1 MTSSSRRAELEALV
15 ARLGLRWNDAAG
27 PLLEEA
33 MLHRS
38 YAVENNLARDNERLE
53 LLGDAVV
60 GLMATEVL
68 MERHPAWDEGA
79 LSQARAAVV
88 SRRVLG
94 ELGEGLGL
102 GALLLLGVGENQRG
116 GRTRPSIL
124 GCALEAVCGAL
135 YLAYPYSELR
145 PALRAT
151 IVEPAVALAERL
163 DLVDY
168 KSRLQEWCQARA
180 LPLPEYRVVGEHGP
194 EHRKQFAVEC
204 LISGVVTGR
213 GEGPRIQLAQ
223 HAAAREALEARTG
236 LGGALPARQ
245 PRVHGL
251 PPQREHAEDAHLP
264 AAATGVVAL

>member
-1 MTSSSRRAELEALV
+1 MSDAPRRAEFEALV
-15 ARLGLRWNDAAG
+15 ARLGLPWDDAAE

-33 MLHRS
+33 FIHRS
-38 YAVENNLARDNERLE
+38 HAVEKNLPRDNERLE

-68 MERHPAWDEGA
+68 MERHPHWDEGA

-102 GALLLLGVGENQRG
+102 GALLRLGVGENQRG
-116 GRTRPSIL
+116 GRARPSIL

-135 YLAYPYSELR
+135 YLAYPYGELR
-145 PALRAT
+145 PALRVS
-151 IVEPAVALAERL
+151 IVEPAVALVERL

-180 LPLPEYRVVGEHGP
+180 LPLPEYRVVSEHGP

-204 LISGVVTGR
+204 YISGALAGR

-223 HAAAREALEARTG
+223 HAAARIALEART
-236 LGGALPARQ
+236 A
-245 PRVHGL
+245 
-251 PPQREHAEDAHLP
+251 
-264 AAATGVVAL
+264 